1 MGLCFAGYVNSP
13 APCFI
18 YRKEWGV
25 TSIKYYDKEVD
36 AFLSSVVDR
45 NRHVSLLK
53 CKALKDLK
61 FIFKYKA
68 F

>member
-13 APCFI
+13 ALCFI
-18 YRKEWGV
+18 YGKEWGV

-45 NRHVSLLK
+45 NRHVSPTS
-53 CKALKDLK
+53 
-61 FIFKYKA
+61 
-68 F
+68 